1 MNKKI
6 CFVVMGFG
14 KKKDPET
21 NRTIDLDQTYQQ
33 IIRPA
38 VESSGLECVRADEI
52 TETGIIDRSMYALLY
67 RADVVIADISTYNPN
82 AIYELGVR
90 HTLKKYST
98 IIIKEGDRKFPFDLN
113 HNRILNYEHLG
124 NEISP
129 NEAKRCQKELQKLI
143 TTIVDEPKVDSP

>member
-90 HTLKKYST
+90 HTLKKGSYRT
-98 IIIKEGDRKFPFDLN
+98 PCPFAFREILVYAPI
-113 HNRILNYEHLG
+113 RIC
-124 NEISP
+124 
-129 NEAKRCQKELQKLI
+129 CQCNGLFHRIGTCK
-143 TTIVDEPKVDSP
+143 